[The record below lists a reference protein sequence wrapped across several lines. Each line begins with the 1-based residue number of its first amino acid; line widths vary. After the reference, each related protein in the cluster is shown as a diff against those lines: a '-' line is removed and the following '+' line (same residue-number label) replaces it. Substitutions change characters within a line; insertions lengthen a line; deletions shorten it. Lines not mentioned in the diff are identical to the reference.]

1 VTQLRS
7 GVFGQV
13 LSAMVT
19 PFDGDGALD
28 LDAAVTIARWLQ
40 DQGNDGLVVAGTT
53 GESPALGET
62 EKLDLWR
69 AVSEAVTIP
78 VVAGTGTNNTAETVE
93 LTRRA
98 GECGAA
104 GVLVVGPYYNR
115 PTQAGIE
122 AHFRT
127 VAAAT
132 RLPVIVYDVPARTGR
147 RIGKD
152 VLVRLFR
159 DVANVVGFKDAT
171 GDAPGSAALVAALGD
186 GIDVYSGDDSMTL
199 PLLAC
204 GAVGVIGVATHWAT
218 PEFRELFAAWDKGDA
233 TGAREVNA
241 RLLASFEYSN
251 SDTCVYSQSAKA
263 ALRVLGLPAG
273 ECRLPLGPAP
283 EGTEHR
289 AREVLAA
296 LGRDVR
302 PGRDV

>member
-1 VTQLRS
+1 MSELRS

-13 LSAMVT
+13 LTAMVT
-19 PFDGDGALD
+19 PFDADGRLD
-28 LDAAVTIARWLQ
+28 LDAAATVARFLQ

-53 GESPALGET
+53 GEAPALSEH

-93 LTRRA
+93 LTRA
-98 GECGAA
+98 ATGCGAA

-115 PTQAGIE
+115 PSQAGIE
-122 AHFRT
+122 AHFRA

-132 RLPVIVYDVPARTGR
+132 SLPVVVYDVPGRTGR
-147 RIGKD
+147 RIAHD

-171 GDAPGSAALVAALGD
+171 GDAPGSARLVAALGD
-186 GIDVYSGDDSMTL
+186 GVDVYSGDDAMTL
-199 PLLAC
+199 PLLAT
-204 GAVGVIGVATHWAT
+204 GAVGVIGVSTHWST
-218 PEFRELFAAWDKGDA
+218 PEFRELFAAWDKGDT

-241 RLLASFEYSN
+241 RLLPSFDYAN

-273 ECRLPLGPAP
+273 DCRLPLGPAP
-283 EGTEHR
+283 EGTEDR
-289 AREVLAA
+289 ARAVLRA
-296 LGRDVR
+296 LGRDI
-302 PGRDV
+302 